1 MINKIESN
9 EYLNKANLIKYLT
22 QLQSKMSANMIPEKP
37 KCVKSESY
45 AKGVL
50 DGMSNLIKYITYITP
65 DLKIDVNKI

>member
-1 MINKIESN
+1 MVSKIENN

-22 QLQSKMSANMIPEKP
+22 QLQNKMAANMIPEKP

-50 DGMSNLIKYITYITP
+50 EGMNNIIKYIAYITP
-65 DLKIDVNKI
+65 DLKMDV